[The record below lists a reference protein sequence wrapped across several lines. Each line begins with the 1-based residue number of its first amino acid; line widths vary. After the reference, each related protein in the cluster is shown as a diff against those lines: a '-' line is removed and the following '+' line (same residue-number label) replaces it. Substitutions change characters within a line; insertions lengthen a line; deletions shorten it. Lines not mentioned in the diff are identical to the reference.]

1 MVVETP
7 IAQVLTPVDS
17 VGIQET
23 SLATLRITHMTKV
36 AVTGGAGFIGSNL
49 TRRLLSE
56 GYEVTVVD
64 DLSTGLLSN
73 VDQQGATFCQVSI
86 TNPKGLAAALKD
98 CETIFHLAARG
109 SVPRSIKN
117 PIATHDVNA
126 TGTLNVLEV
135 ARVTGAHVVFSS
147 SSSVYGRNMQLPKD
161 ESMWLGPM
169 TPYAASKLA
178 AEGYMQA
185 YASAYNVPTTL
196 LRFFNV
202 FGPRQRPDH
211 EYAAVLPKWIWLAMQ
226 GQPIDVFGDGT
237 ASRDFTYVET
247 VLDIAMTAMKERV
260 TTEGAINLAYG
271 NRISL
276 NNTISMLEK
285 HFPDLQV
292 NYKENRLGDVKESQN
307 APELLNTLFPAITPK
322 PFEDALAETVD
333 WLREFGHSVANGP
346 KTED

>member
-1 MVVETP
+1 
-7 IAQVLTPVDS
+7 
-17 VGIQET
+17 
-23 SLATLRITHMTKV
+23 MTKV

-49 TRRLLSE
+49 TKRLLSE
-56 GYEVTVVD
+56 GYDVVVID

-73 VDQQGATFCQVSI
+73 VDQDKSTFYQISI
-86 TNPKGLAAALKD
+86 TDPKSLATALKD
-98 CETIFHLAARG
+98 CVTIFHLAARG

-117 PIATHDVNA
+117 PVATHDVNA

-135 ARVTGAHVVFSS
+135 ARASGAHVVFSS
-147 SSSVYGRNMQLPKD
+147 SSSVYGRNTQLPKD

-178 AEGYMQA
+178 AEGYVQA
-185 YASAYNVPTTL
+185 YASAYSVPTTL

-226 GQPIDVFGDGT
+226 GKAIDVYGDGT

-247 VLDIAMTAMKERV
+247 VVDIAMTAMKEKV
-260 TTEGAINLAYG
+260 LTEGAMNLAYG
-271 NRISL
+271 NRIFL
-276 NNTISMLEK
+276 NDTIEMLKK

-307 APELLNTLFPAITPK
+307 APDFLKSLFPAIAPK
-322 PFEDALAETVD
+322 PFEEALTETVV
-333 WLREFGHSVANGP
+333 WLKDFGQSVANGP
-346 KTED
+346 KTLD

>member
-1 MVVETP
+1 M
-7 IAQVLTPVDS
+7 A
-17 VGIQET
+17 
-23 SLATLRITHMTKV
+23 KV

-49 TRRLLSE
+49 VRRLNSE
-56 GYEVTVVD
+56 GNDVVIVD

-73 VDQQGATFCQVSI
+73 IEQEKNEFHQISI
-86 TNPKGLAAALKD
+86 TDPKALNAILKD
-98 CETIFHLAARG
+98 CHTIFHLAARG

-117 PIATHDVNA
+117 PVATNAVNA

-135 ARVTGAHVVFSS
+135 ARSSGAHVIFSS

-178 AEGYMQA
+178 AEGYVQA
-185 YASAYNVPTTL
+185 YAAAYGVPTTL

-226 GQPIDVFGDGT
+226 GKAIDVYGDGS
-237 ASRDFTYVET
+237 ASRDFTYVDT
-247 VLDIAMTAMKERV
+247 VLDIAMTAMNEKV
-260 TTEGAINLAYG
+260 LTEGAMNLAYG

-276 NNTISMLEK
+276 NDTIDLMRK
-285 HFPDLQV
+285 RFPDLQV
-292 NYKENRLGDVKESQN
+292 NYVVERLGDVKESQN
-307 APELLNTLFPAITPK
+307 APKLLKQLFPKVQPRD
-322 PFEDALAETVD
+322 FETALTETIE
-333 WLREFGHSVANGP
+333 WLKEFGQSVANGP
-346 KTED
+346 ATSD

>member
-1 MVVETP
+1 M
-7 IAQVLTPVDS
+7 DS
-17 VGIQET
+17 P
-23 SLATLRITHMTKV
+23 LRITRMTKV

-56 GYEVTVVD
+56 GYEVAVID

-73 VDQQGATFCQVSI
+73 VDQEKTAFHQVSI
-86 TNPKGLAAALKD
+86 TDPKALATALKD
-98 CETIFHLAARG
+98 CQTIFHLAARG

-117 PIATHDVNA
+117 PVATHDVNA

-135 ARVTGAHVVFSS
+135 ARETGAHVIFSS
-147 SSSVYGRNMQLPKD
+147 SSSVYGRNTQLPKD

-178 AEGYMQA
+178 AEGYVQA

-226 GQPIDVFGDGT
+226 GQPIDVYGDGT

-247 VLDIAMTAMKERV
+247 VLDIAMTAMKEKV
-260 TTEGAINLAYG
+260 TTDGAMNLAYG
-271 NRISL
+271 NRIFL
-276 NNTISMLEK
+276 NDTITMLKK
-285 HFPDLQV
+285 HFPDLKV

-307 APELLNTLFPAITPK
+307 APGLLKSLFPVITPK
-322 PFEDALAETVD
+322 QFEAALAETVD
-333 WLREFGHSVANGP
+333 WLKEFGQSVANGP
-346 KTED
+346 KTLD